1 MRVGGGG
8 TRREGGGGLLE
19 SGRAGGGERSSQPVS
34 AQTFIAG
41 MKDEVVIL
49 TSLMKPKKIVFVGR

>member
-1 MRVGGGG
+1 VDLPPGGKLPPGH
-8 TRREGGGGLLE
+8 R
-19 SGRAGGGERSSQPVS
+19 PVS

>member
-1 MRVGGGG
+1 
-8 TRREGGGGLLE
+8 
-19 SGRAGGGERSSQPVS
+19 VS

>member
-1 MRVGGGG
+1 VGGAS
-8 TRREGGGGLLE
+8 EQ
-19 SGRAGGGERSSQPVS
+19 AGCS